1 MSKDKKV
8 MYNEGWF
15 VSANKMLRKMEVLA
29 EEGWKLEKM
38 TALKFIFKKAE
49 KEDVKFAMDYRE
61 KVGNEE
67 EYLEMFK
74 VAGWSLVC
82 QYEGF
87 HIFKGNKD
95 LPDINSDK
103 ELVEEF
109 YSKEKSKA
117 IKILIGSI
125 IAITALFTISNI
137 FNVNQLIDSILIILS
152 LASVGIFGMYVVI
165 VYSLFFRRE
174 K

>member
-15 VSANKMLRKMEVLA
+15 VSPGKMLRKMEVLA

-38 TALKFIFKKAE
+38 TAFKFIFEKAE
-49 KEDVKFAMDYRE
+49 KEEVKFAMDYRE
-61 KVGNEE
+61 KVGDKE

-74 VAGWSLVC
+74 VAGWNLVC

-87 HIFKGNKD
+87 HIFKGNKE
-95 LPDINSDK
+95 LSDINSDK

-109 YSKEKSKA
+109 YKKEKSKA

-125 IAITALFTISNI
+125 LTSAALFTISNI
-137 FNVNQLIDSILIILS
+137 INVNPCINIILIILS
-152 LASVGIFGMYVVI
+152 LASAGIFGMYVVI